1 MTVTF
6 TTFPIVPAENNVFY
20 HTGNPDLSAF
30 TCDVSTATATP
41 TADVDCVIADVT
53 NTNIKGEQTGGK
65 RREA

>member
-41 TADVDCVIADVT
+41 TASVECVIADVT
-53 NTNIKGEQTGGK
+53 TTNIKGKLGPGEH
-65 RREA
+65 EA